1 MKGGKE
7 VMSDLQ
13 NRVKD
18 TFHHLHQHAEISWEE
33 TETTAYIASIL
44 QEQGCAVTAFA
55 DCTGVVGTYGNFDS
69 NLPVVAIRADMD
81 ALWQEVD
88 GKFQANHSC
97 GHDAHMA
104 MVLGLVWKITAD
116 PALKNKVAL
125 KFIFQPAEEL
135 GAGALKMVEK
145 GVVDDVDYLFGIH
158 LRPAEE
164 TRMDHAA
171 PVIVHG
177 SNTTYKVE
185 VSGHDAHA
193 ARPHL
198 TANAIEV
205 ASAIVG
211 QLNNIHLNPRVPHS
225 VKMTNI
231 TAGGK
236 STNIIPGNASFAV
249 DMRAQ
254 DNQTMD
260 EMTQKVKEIFQTME
274 RLYGVTITITDTEYI
289 PAAAVN
295 DEAIQ
300 IMEHAAA
307 RVLGDDHVHPPLVT
321 PGGDDFHFYTIK
333 RPTLKATMLGL
344 GCDLKPG
351 LHHPDMTFHH
361 DALMNGVNIL
371 YEAVTG
377 VYRDGDTDS

>member
-1 MKGGKE
+1 MTKLE
-7 VMSDLQ
+7 
-13 NRVKD
+13 NRVAD
-18 TFHHLHQHAEISWEE
+18 AFHHLHQHAEISWEE
-33 TETTAYIASIL
+33 TGTTAYIASIL
-44 QEQGCAVTAFA
+44 KEYGCTVTTFS
-55 DCTGVVGTYGNFDS
+55 DCTGVVGEYGHFDS

-81 ALWQEVD
+81 ALWQEVN
-88 GKFQANHSC
+88 GTFQANHSC

-104 MVLGLVWKITAD
+104 MVLGLVSKITDD

-125 KFIFQPAEEL
+125 KIIFQPAEEK
-135 GAGALKMVEK
+135 GEGALKMVEK

-158 LRPAEE
+158 LRPIEE
-164 TRMDHAA
+164 TTMDNAA

-177 SNTTYKVE
+177 ANTTYIADIN
-185 VSGHDAHA
+185 GHDAHA

-198 TANAIEV
+198 NANAIEV
-205 ASAIVG
+205 ASAIVS
-211 QLNNIHLNPRVPHS
+211 QLNNIHLNPRIPHS

-236 STNIIPGNASFAV
+236 NTNIIPGNASFAV
-249 DMRAQ
+249 DMRTQ

-260 EMTQKVKEIFQTME
+260 DLTRKVKDIFQAME
-274 RLYGVTITITDTEYI
+274 SIHGVEIPITDMEYI

-300 IMEHAAA
+300 IMENATA
-307 RVLGDDHVHPPLVT
+307 RVLGEAHVDAPLIT

-333 RPTLKATMLGL
+333 RPDLKATMLGL

-351 LHHPDMTFHH
+351 LHHPDMTFNH
-361 DALMNGVNIL
+361 DALMNGVDIL
-371 YEAVTG
+371 YEAVKG
-377 VYRDGDTDS
+377 VYRDDS